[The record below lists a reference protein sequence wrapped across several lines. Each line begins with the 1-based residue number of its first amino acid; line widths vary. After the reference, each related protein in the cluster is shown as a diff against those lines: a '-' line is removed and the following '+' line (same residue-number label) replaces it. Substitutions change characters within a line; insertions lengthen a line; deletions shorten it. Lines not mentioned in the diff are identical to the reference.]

1 MKKIKEI
8 FKNKE
13 KFYWF
18 SVVIFLLSI
27 FIIKCIPVNIGNI
40 IIAILFPIYFC
51 ILTIGYYKLNKLN
64 FNVPTGLMIL
74 YLVIGYFFASNNMNF
89 INVIVSF
96 LFGIV
101 PLSILYYIDKKKG
114 KKIKVEKEE
123 EYSDDKKKTVSILLP
138 FIFVAILEMYY
149 TIATFGRFNFSIKFL
164 STIVG
169 LILIYSFYYIFLL
182 ITRRT
187 SKANKILAIFFLV
200 IFIINE
206 GRIYYT
212 SDTFMITDVLFLQ
225 NTGEVAGM
233 AGVAFLNCLLFLFLP
248 TLITI
253 LIFLCLFKVTKLA
266 DIKITD
272 KKFLLTRGLI
282 SLAVLVVLFLPIV
295 PLDKFM
301 TKTVY
306 NIRDDSN
313 YGITASNTNYYY
325 KYGVLSG
332 MYGKF
337 IETRRFEPDGYDEK
351 ELKEMLESTEKAE
364 GTWKKP
370 NIIVVFS
377 ESFWDPE
384 VIDGITFDKEVT
396 PNFNRL
402 KNEVKTIQMISPA
415 YGGISSNVE
424 FEILTGGSLDF
435 FSKGYTPYMQ
445 LFKTGKSENNPNI
458 LQELKNNG
466 YKTKILNS
474 SSKGMFNCEKV
485 YKFYALDEVNH
496 LYDEIDLGGDYVTDA
511 YLTDRMIEYFDNK
524 DKDESI
530 FYFIITMGGHMP
542 YFEGRYDNYDVNIV
556 ESEFSSDVNGV
567 IHSYAEGIY
576 LADKELGRIYD
587 YINTLDED
595 TIVIFFGDHL
605 PHLSTPDGKD
615 ALFTTGF
622 LSEDY
627 NLESVYKQYNTTA
640 LIMSNYELPE
650 DDVKYLSPDLLLTY
664 VINNMDLELSPF
676 YKWLYST
683 KDVFPS
689 SNFVVAQDK
698 EGKLHYTLNLPKE
711 MQKVYDLRQKVQYM
725 LFK

>member
-1 MKKIKEI
+1 MKEI

-13 KFYWF
+13 KFYWL
-18 SVVIFLLSI
+18 SIVIFLFTEI
-27 FIIKCIPVNIGNI
+27 IIKFIPNNIGNI
-40 IIAILFPIYFC
+40 LIAILFPIYFC
-51 ILTIGYYKLNKLN
+51 VLTLLFYKINKLD
-64 FNVPTGLMIL
+64 FNIPTILMIL
-74 YLVIGYFFASNNMNF
+74 YIFIGYILTPNNMSL
-89 INVIVSF
+89 INVLISY
-96 LFGIV
+96 LFGFI
-101 PLSILYYIDKKKG
+101 PLYILYFIDKKKN
-114 KKIKVEKEE
+114 KKIKMEKYSEYEE
-123 EYSDDKKKTVSILLP
+123 DKKKKISIILP
-138 FIFVAILEMYY
+138 FVFVVILEAYY
-149 TIATFGRFNFSIKFL
+149 TLATFGHFRFSIKFL

-169 LILIYSFYYIFLL
+169 LILIYAFYYIFLS
-182 ITRRT
+182 ISRRT
-187 SKANKILAIFFLV
+187 STANKITAIFFLI

-212 SDTFMITDVLFLQ
+212 SDTFMLTDILFLQ

-233 AGVAFLNCLLFLFLP
+233 AGVAFINCLLFLFVP
-248 TLITI
+248 TII
-253 LIFLCLFKVTKLA
+253 AIIIFLYLFKIAKRA
-266 DIKITD
+266 DIKITN
-272 KKFLLTRGLI
+272 KKYLIVRGLASI
-282 SLAVLVVLFLPIV
+282 LILVILFMPFK
-295 PLDKFM
+295 PLNKFM
-301 TKTVY
+301 TKVVY
-306 NIRDDSN
+306 NIRDDKN
-313 YGITASNTNYYY
+313 YSITASNTNYYY

-337 IETRRFEPDGYDEK
+337 IETRRYEPDNYNEK
-351 ELKEMLESTEKAE
+351 ELKEMLESAEKIE

-377 ESFWDPE
+377 ESFWDPD
-384 VIDGITFDKEVT
+384 VIEGVKFDKEVT

-402 KNEVKTIQMISPA
+402 KNETKSIEMISPA

-524 DKDESI
+524 DKDEKI

-542 YFEGRYDNYDVNIV
+542 YFEERYDNYDVNIV
-556 ESEFSSDVNGV
+556 ESKYSPMVNGV

-587 YINTLDED
+587 YINTLDEE
-595 TIVIFFGDHL
+595 TIVVFFGDHL
-605 PHLSTPDGKD
+605 PHLSTNDGKD

-622 LSEDY
+622 LNEDY
-627 NLESVYKQYNTTA
+627 NLESVYRQYNTTA
-640 LIMSNYELPE
+640 LIMSNYDLP
-650 DDVKYLSPDLLLTY
+650 DDGIKYLSPDMLLTY

-676 YKWLYST
+676 YRWLYTT
-683 KDVFPS
+683 KDVLPS

-698 EGKLHYTLNLPKE
+698 EGKLHWTLNLKDDMKE
-711 MQKVYDLRQKVQYM
+711 IYDLRQKVQYM